1 PDEPATGY
9 FHEVQETGS
18 TEADRGLAIILTWS
32 SLETGVASW
41 PVSGALARSLLPD
54 PLPATARFF
63 ATPQVASPAERWLGQ
78 AVSVQTQTEHL
89 MQAHRSLW
97 NLLQFDLTPQ
107 SKGLSMLSD
116 RLHQFMGP
124 QWRAARMGLVALLV
138 IQVLGLNLWA
148 WRQDATVEQKK
159 ADMTRLLKE
168 AHPQVQVVRDPPRQM
183 QMETDALRS
192 ASGQVGERDME
203 GLMALVASAW
213 PVDQPSELLQYDG
226 SSLTVTPPRNW
237 GDAERAQ
244 FIDKLR
250 AAGAQVEWAEG
261 RLTVRRGA

>member
-1 PDEPATGY
+1 SQVQRQGRCALAALPSADSVVAVMAPTDVSWHRLTLPKAPSARLRAALAGMLEESLLNDTDDMHLAVAPQAVVGQATWVAACDLTWLNSQLMLLEKAKLRVDRVAPAVWPDEPATGY

-41 PVSGALARSLLPD
+41 
-54 PLPATARFF
+54 
-63 ATPQVASPAERWLGQ
+63 
-78 AVSVQTQTEHL
+78 TQTEHL

-107 SKGLSMLSD
+107 SKGLSILSD

-159 ADMTRLLKE
+159 ADMTRLL
-168 AHPQVQVVRDPPRQM
+168 
-183 QMETDALRS
+183 
-192 ASGQVGERDME
+192 
-203 GLMALVASAW
+203 
-213 PVDQPSELLQYDG
+213 
-226 SSLTVTPPRNW
+226 
-237 GDAERAQ
+237 
-244 FIDKLR
+244 
-250 AAGAQVEWAEG
+250 
-261 RLTVRRGA
+261 